1 MCCNSEPLTA
11 TVVHSS
17 TTPSTP
23 PRNLRLI
30 STPPTRPAPLPT
42 NTDNQTV
49 TPTIQIV
56 MSTNHTIMSANQP
69 VTSTSTSETETTL
82 NSAITPHSIPI
93 NQEILSNP
101 NLFLK
106 HISDVDQDLL
116 HFPNP
121 SPPSINTQ
129 NPSTK
134 IHISDSKP
142 SFYPPKSTNPQK
154 ECPTLKLS
162 HSTKNPNML
171 GAQILIKNPTI
182 LNTMN
187 TLGL

>member
-1 MCCNSEPLTA
+1 
-11 TVVHSS
+11 
-17 TTPSTP
+17 
-23 PRNLRLI
+23 
-30 STPPTRPAPLPT
+30 
-42 NTDNQTV
+42 
-49 TPTIQIV
+49 

-187 TLGL
+187 TLGLQPHTWKRLTPINRAMNTNEDSGSCMGQKRKCKTH